1 MMRPLIPPSPDV
13 TMPQRTP
20 LHDVHV
26 RAGARIVEF
35 AGWDMPVQYEGILA
49 EHQAIRERVGLFDVS
64 HMGEVVFRGPKALAS
79 LQHLFTNDLSRCLDG
94 QAQYGALC
102 RESGGIVDDVV
113 VYRRSADDL
122 LVCVNAANRQKDF
135 DWLHGH
141 AFGAEVT
148 NESDAWAQ
156 LALQG
161 PLAADVLQKLTSV
174 RLSSVGT
181 YRFTEGDVAGIR
193 CIVARTGYTGED
205 GFELF
210 CASDAG
216 PSLWAALMQAG
227 QGEGIFP
234 CGLGARDS
242 LRLEMA
248 YRLYGQDMDDGS
260 TPLEA
265 GLAWVVKLDKSDFVG
280 RQALLEQKEAGLS
293 RKLVGFVLTEPGIP
307 RHGYPVLQD
316 GKPVGVVTSGTKSPT
331 LGTAIGLA
339 YVPPALAAEG
349 STFAVEIRGRPA
361 AAKVVKT
368 PFYVRKPRAQ

>member
-1 MMRPLIPPSPDV
+1 MV
-13 TMPQRTP
+13 QRTP
-20 LHDVHV
+20 LYDVHV
-26 RAGARIVEF
+26 RAGARMVEF

-49 EHQAIRERVGLFDVS
+49 EHAAVRERAGLFDVS
-64 HMGEVVFRGPKALAS
+64 HMGEVVFRGPKALES
-79 LQHLFTNDLSRCLDG
+79 LQRLFTNDLSRCQDG

-113 VYRRSADDL
+113 VYRRSAEDL
-122 LVCVNAANRQKDF
+122 LVCVNASNRQKDY

-148 NESDAWAQ
+148 NESDAWGQ

-161 PLAADVLQKLTSV
+161 PRGPEILQRLTSV
-174 RLSSVGT
+174 RLSGVGT
-181 YRFTEGDVAGIR
+181 YRFTQGEVAGVR
-193 CIVARTGYTGED
+193 CLVARTGYTGED

-210 CASDAG
+210 CASADA
-216 PSLWAALMQAG
+216 PRLWEALVEAG
-227 QGEGIFP
+227 QPDGLRP

-248 YRLYGQDMDDGS
+248 YRLYGSDMDDAS

-265 GLAWVVKLDKSDFVG
+265 GLGWVVKLDKGAFMG
-280 RQALLEQKEAGLS
+280 RDALVKQKEAGLS

-307 RHGYPVLQD
+307 RHGHAVLQD
-316 GKPVGVVTSGTKSPT
+316 GKPVGAVTSGTRSPS
-331 LGTAIGLA
+331 LGLSIGLA

-349 STFAVEIRGRPA
+349 STFAVDIRGRAA

-368 PFYVRKPRAQ
+368 PFYAKKTRA